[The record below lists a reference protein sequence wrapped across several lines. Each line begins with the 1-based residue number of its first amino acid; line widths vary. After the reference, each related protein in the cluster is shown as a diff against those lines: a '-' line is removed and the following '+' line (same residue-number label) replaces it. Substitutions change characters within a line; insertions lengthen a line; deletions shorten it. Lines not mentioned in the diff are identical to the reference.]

1 MLTKMITYWN
11 FGKEYCSLEHSSGNR
26 LPENIF
32 GLQAN
37 KKKGEFEIS
46 KTFSSTSIKELSKNL
61 NKNQHCFLTL
71 TNNQVLLKATE
82 VSGNDAKIIS
92 TAFPNIE
99 LEEFYY
105 EILKTSSQQLVALC
119 RKEHVHQIITEYQ
132 NEGILIIGFSLSF
145 FSIQNLLSLLKEDEL
160 SFSKYEIRK
169 KGNQLLSFGKN
180 TNSEEID
187 YEIEDLT
194 VSSRYLLPLASL
206 FNYETENS
214 FIRSNTGIKNNDLRK
229 EYKQQVFF
237 KKGMLA
243 GIGILLI
250 SLLLNFMFFSGY
262 YAELQELSS
271 QYEEELSQKQ
281 AYNLKSQEIVAKEKI
296 VSNIFNNSTS
306 KSSYFLNRIINSK
319 PKSVLLSEFTF
330 QPLLKQIKENES
342 IKLETNKIIITGESK
357 EEISFSAWI
366 KELESMRWIKQVQIS
381 DFGYKNAQNSE
392 FTLNLTLEEDEAK
405 H

>member
-1 MLTKMITYWN
+1 MITYWN